1 MEFNF
6 NNVLDLF
13 SRKPSII
20 KEAEKARFHPNWFL
34 QMLIFVAVFFVTQVA
49 AIIPLIGYMI
59 YDAFSGTMNG
69 IITQGNQAEYL
80 ATMQDKLTLPML
92 FCTAITAGIVIV
104 YCRFIERRSLKS
116 MGFVKEKRKNDYL
129 FGLLV
134 GFSMFS
140 LCVAIAFLAGTLKF
154 NGYVL
159 GNGFGLLMLF
169 VIGFMIQG
177 AEEEIMMRGYVMV
190 SMGARYSILLA
201 IISNSVLF
209 AALHLG
215 NQGITMLAFSNLV
228 LYGIFASV
236 YTLKMDSLWG
246 ICAIH
251 SAWNFA
257 QGNLYGISVSGLDLK
272 TSVFSFGLTEKGSLI
287 NGGSFGLEGGL
298 AVTLVL
304 IGAIILTAMSK
315 GRNHIDNINGR
326 EEITSGKI
334 AE

>member
-6 NNVLDLF
+6 SNVLDMLN
-13 SRKPSII
+13 RKPQIV
-20 KEAEKARFHPNWFL
+20 KEAEKGRFHPNWVL
-34 QMLIFVAVFFVTQVA
+34 QMLIFVVVFFVTQVA
-49 AIIPLIGYMI
+49 SSLPLVGYMI
-59 YDAFSGTMNG
+59 YDAVSGAMNG
-69 IITQGNQAEYL
+69 IITQGNQADYL
-80 ATMQDKLTLPML
+80 AKMQDKLTLPML
-92 FCTAITAGIVIV
+92 FCTAITAGLVIF
-104 YCRFIERRSLKS
+104 YCRFIEARSLKS
-116 MGFVKEKRKNDYL
+116 MGFVREKRKNDYL
-129 FGLLV
+129 IGLLV
-134 GFSMFS
+134 GFAMFS
-140 LCVAIAFLAGTLKF
+140 ACVAIAFLAGTLKF

-159 GNGFGLLMLF
+159 GNGFGLLLLF

-215 NQGITMLAFSNLV
+215 NQGITILAFLNLV

-257 QGNLYGISVSGLDLK
+257 QGNIYGISVSGLNLK
-272 TSVFSFGLTEKGSLI
+272 TSIFSFGLVEKGSLI
-287 NGGSFGLEGGL
+287 NGGSFGMEGGL

-304 IGAIILTAMSK
+304 LVAIILAAMSK
-315 GRNHIDNINGR
+315 GRNKVVNLDGQ